1 VRDYIRKRASLIRKH
16 LLSSSYSRH
25 RTFQIRTFWHSRCIA
40 SRQMLPTSHHAPM
53 NPVPGAVKGPLSE
66 AFNAFMAT
74 ADRMEASYSQLQSE
88 VARLRRE
95 LEEQNT
101 ALTKTLAEN
110 KNIRTALK
118 RILDALPCGVIVI
131 DANDGIVLVNPE
143 AVRLL
148 GATADAASLLQ
159 QFPGH
164 IQTLLKTAISRD
176 DEHEVTVD
184 AEKATRWLSIRRTA
198 LHSEASQESAFGP
211 DQFILIL
218 RDVTARKE
226 ADRQRET
233 SRNMLAL
240 GEMAAI
246 LAHEIRNPLGSMELW
261 TGVLEKK
268 SAIGDE
274 EKYCVEHLQAGIRSL
289 SATVNNVLQFHGHG
303 STNLVRLQL
312 RTALQNGMTFIR
324 PLAEQAGVKLEVNLQ
339 IDNVE
344 IEGDPNGL
352 QQVILNLAINA
363 FRHTPMGG
371 SLTITARQHGDLAIV
386 DFADTGEGIAE
397 TDLAKVFN
405 PGFSGSKQRPGLG
418 LTICQ
423 RIMEQHRSTIRVQ
436 SRACNGTRFSLEFPI
451 L

>member
-1 VRDYIRKRASLIRKH
+1 MI
-16 LLSSSYSRH
+16 
-25 RTFQIRTFWHSRCIA
+25 
-40 SRQMLPTSHHAPM
+40 PP
-53 NPVPGAVKGPLSE
+53 PGAVKGPLAE
-66 AFNAFMAT
+66 AFKAFMAT
-74 ADRMEASYSQLQSE
+74 ADRMEASYGQLQAE

-95 LEEQNT
+95 LEERNA
-101 ALTKTLAEN
+101 ALTVSLTEN
-110 KNIRTALK
+110 KNIRAALK

-143 AVRLL
+143 ASRLL
-148 GATADAASLLQ
+148 GTPTDSASLLQ
-159 QFPGH
+159 QFPAH
-164 IQTLLKTAISRD
+164 IQPLLKAAIARD
-176 DEHEVTVD
+176 DEHEVTLN
-184 AEKATRWLSIRRTA
+184 AEKSARWLSIRRTA
-198 LHSEASQESAFGP
+198 LQVGSSQDNGNKS

-226 ADRQRET
+226 AEQKRET

-261 TGVLEKK
+261 TNVLDKQSTIGVE
-268 SAIGDE
+268 GR
-274 EKYCVEHLQAGIRSL
+274 YCVEHLQAGIRSL

-303 STNLVRLQL
+303 SAGLVRLKL
-312 RTALQNGMTFIR
+312 KTVLQNGIAFIR
-324 PLAEQAGVKLEVNLQ
+324 PLAEQAGVKVAISLE
-339 IDNVE
+339 IDNEE

-363 FRHTPMGG
+363 FRHTPTGG
-371 SLTITARQHGDLAIV
+371 SLNISARLRDNLVIV

-397 TDLAKVFN
+397 QNLTNIFN
-405 PGFSGSKQRPGLG
+405 PGFSGSNQRPGLG

-423 RIMEQHRSTIRVQ
+423 RIMEQHRGAIRVH
-436 SRACNGTRFSLEFPI
+436 SRACQGTRFSLEFPT

>member
-1 VRDYIRKRASLIRKH
+1 
-16 LLSSSYSRH
+16 
-25 RTFQIRTFWHSRCIA
+25 
-40 SRQMLPTSHHAPM
+40 M
-53 NPVPGAVKGPLSE
+53 NPLPGAVKGPLAD

-74 ADRMEASYSQLQSE
+74 ADRMEASYSHLQGE

-95 LEEQNT
+95 LEERNA
-101 ALTKTLAEN
+101 ALTKSLAEN

-143 AVRLL
+143 AGRLL
-148 GATADAASLLQ
+148 GAQAGAASLLQ
-159 QFPGH
+159 QFPAH
-164 IQTLLKTAISRD
+164 IQLLLKSAISRD

-184 AEKATRWLSIRRTA
+184 AETTTRWLSIRRTA
-198 LHSEASQESAFGP
+198 LHIEPSHDGDLVTDLGP

-226 ADRQRET
+226 AERQREAC
-233 SRNMLAL
+233 RNMLAL
-240 GEMAAI
+240 GEMAAV

-261 TGVLEKK
+261 TSVLEKK
-268 SAIGDE
+268 SVIGDE

-303 STNLVRLQL
+303 SANLIRLQL
-312 RTALQNGMTFIR
+312 RSVLQNGVDFIR
-324 PLAEQAGVKLEVNLQ
+324 PLAEQAGIKLEVNLQ

-344 IEGDPNGL
+344 IEGDSNGL

-371 SLTITARQHGDLAIV
+371 SLAINARQHGTLAIV

-397 TDLAKVFN
+397 QNLEKIFD

-423 RIMEQHRSTIRVQ
+423 RIMEQHRSTIRVH
-436 SRACNGTRFSLEFPI
+436 SRACNGARFSLEFPV

>member
-1 VRDYIRKRASLIRKH
+1 
-16 LLSSSYSRH
+16 
-25 RTFQIRTFWHSRCIA
+25 
-40 SRQMLPTSHHAPM
+40 M
-53 NPVPGAVKGPLSE
+53 NPLPGAVKGPLAE

-74 ADRMEASYSQLQSE
+74 ADRMEASYGQLQGE

-95 LEEQNT
+95 LEERNA
-101 ALTKTLAEN
+101 ALTKSLAEN

-118 RILDALPCGVIVI
+118 RILDALPCGVVVI

-143 AVRLL
+143 AARLL
-148 GATADAASLLQ
+148 GAQADAASLLQ
-159 QFPGH
+159 QFPAH
-164 IQTLLKTAISRD
+164 IQLLLKSAISRD

-198 LHSEASQESAFGP
+198 LHIEPAHDSDLGP
-211 DQFILIL
+211 DGPEQFILIL

-226 ADRQRET
+226 AERQREAC
-233 SRNMLAL
+233 RNMLAL

-261 TGVLEKK
+261 TNVLEKK

-303 STNLVRLQL
+303 SANLVRLQL
-312 RTALQNGMTFIR
+312 RTVLQNGVAFIR

-371 SLTITARQHGDLAIV
+371 SLAITAREHGSLAIV

-397 TDLAKVFN
+397 QDLAKIFN

-423 RIMEQHRSTIRVQ
+423 RIMEQHRSTIRVH
-436 SRACNGTRFSLEFPI
+436 SRACNGTRFSLEFPV

>member
-1 VRDYIRKRASLIRKH
+1 
-16 LLSSSYSRH
+16 
-25 RTFQIRTFWHSRCIA
+25 
-40 SRQMLPTSHHAPM
+40 MLPTSHHAPM
-53 NPVPGAVKGPLSE
+53 NLPPGAVKGPLAE
-66 AFNAFMAT
+66 AFKAFMAT
-74 ADRMEASYSQLQSE
+74 ADRMEASYGQLQGE

-95 LEEQNT
+95 LEDRNA
-101 ALTKTLAEN
+101 ALSQSLTEN

-143 AVRLL
+143 AGRLL
-148 GATADAASLLQ
+148 GAPADAASLLK
-159 QFPGH
+159 QFPEH
-164 IQTLLKTAISRD
+164 IQLLLKAAMSRD
-176 DEHEVTVD
+176 DEHEVTLD
-184 AEKATRWLSIRRTA
+184 AEKAGRWLSIRRTA
-198 LHSEASQESAFGP
+198 LHIEPSQDSSLGS

-218 RDVTARKE
+218 RDVTARKQAE
-226 ADRQRET
+226 EQRES

-240 GEMAAI
+240 GEMAAV

-261 TGVLEKK
+261 TNVLEKK
-268 SAIGDE
+268 TATGDE

-303 STNLVRLQL
+303 SAGHTRLQL
-312 RTALQNGMTFIR
+312 RSVLLNGIAFIR
-324 PLAEQAGVKLEVNLQ
+324 PLAEQAGVKLESNME

-371 SLTITARQHGDLAIV
+371 SLTISARLHDNIAVV
-386 DFADTGEGIAE
+386 DFADTGEGIADR
-397 TDLAKVFN
+397 DLTKIFT
-405 PGFSGSKQRPGLG
+405 PGFSGSKSRPGLG
-418 LTICQ
+418 LTICK
-423 RIMEQHRSTIRVQ
+423 RIMEQHKSTISVQ
-436 SRACNGTRFSLEFPI
+436 RRACNGTRFSLGFPA